1 MGLCVIKRSR
11 SAWQAVGA
19 GVQQSRAVQVDPSAL
34 WSGSG
39 ERSREGNW
47 GGTLPLCPFRRGT
60 LTKSELTRFQ
70 ADQWFTNAV
79 VKTYLYNAAGQLTN
93 WAVTANSWSQNRN
106 LGYGVA
112 GRIVTQKVNSAVRT
126 NTYDLTDQLLTSSG
140 SYAYSGTYDAVGN
153 RLTADGWSYSN
164 NVVNGYTQ
172 RASGS
177 LTNAISYDANGNV
190 SGISDWVDG
199 MFGLSLTHDSQG
211 QLVGLDNSFCTGTL
225 SYDYRRLRV
234 ESDDD
239 CSGDTLY
246 TYDARG
252 NLLDQSNTSYRV
264 QYAYADGIDSA
275 VLMRAGGNLYALVAD
290 HLGSIVAMFD
300 HTGHVESS
308 GDYAPFGNTGAP
320 PVDSTLAF
328 TGRES
333 YFGLYY
339 LRNRWYS
346 PDLGRFLEPDPIGLA
361 GGDVN
366 IYRYVGNS
374 PLNWVDPSGLGV
386 WSFIRDHA
394 IAEISADAGYG
405 RVGVHGTIRVS
416 SEGITFTGGYGV
428 GLGLGISGGIG
439 LSEKPF
445 TKDDEESVTASMS
458 GGSGWGGAL
467 SYEASLDTVVRTLHS
482 EGFSGIFGFG
492 MPLGGTLTRDTSSSM
507 DWETVASWIE
517 DIAAAELTIFLPPC
531 E

>member
-1 MGLCVIKRSR
+1 
-11 SAWQAVGA
+11 
-19 GVQQSRAVQVDPSAL
+19 
-34 WSGSG
+34 
-39 ERSREGNW
+39 
-47 GGTLPLCPFRRGT
+47 
-60 LTKSELTRFQ
+60 
-70 ADQWFTNAV
+70 

-93 WAVTANSWSQNRN
+93 WAVTANSWSRNRN
-106 LGYGVA
+106 LGYDVA

-126 NTYDLTDQLLTSSG
+126 NMYDLTDQLLTSSG

-153 RLTADGWSYSN
+153 RLTADGWTSSN
-164 NVVNGYTQ
+164 NVVNGYTW

-346 PDLGRFLEPDPIGLA
+346 PDLGRFQEPDPIGLA

-374 PLNWVDPSGLGV
+374 PLNWVDPDGLSF
-386 WSFIRDHA
+386 WSSFA
-394 IAEISADAGYG
+394 TGF
-405 RVGVHGTIRVS
+405 VHGV
-416 SEGITFTGGYGV
+416 ITAAAVGAVAGLVV
-428 GLGLGISGGIG
+428 GLGASLAVVTGTLMVAGAIG
-439 LSEKPF
+439 LVATGVSLYYHHSADDTGYALGAF
-445 TKDDEESVTASMS
+445 TGATLMGASMARSLATVLSPPDSAPAPGLAAWTSHPWTDGREGPPSTLAFLRDWLFES
-458 GGSGWGGAL
+458 GPGPMSTGPDVRSAMFSTGFLASDFDVLAL
-467 SYEASLDTVVRTLHS
+467 
-482 EGFSGIFGFG
+482 G
-492 MPLGGTLTRDTSSSM
+492 
-507 DWETVASWIE
+507 
-517 DIAAAELTIFLPPC
+517 PC
-531 E
+531 P